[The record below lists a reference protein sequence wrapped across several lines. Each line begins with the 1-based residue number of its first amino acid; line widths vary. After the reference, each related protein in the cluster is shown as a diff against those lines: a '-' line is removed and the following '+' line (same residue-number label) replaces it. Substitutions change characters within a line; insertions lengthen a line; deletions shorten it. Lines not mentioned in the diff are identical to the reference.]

1 VKAGERT
8 HCSDTEEEAPLR
20 PRLSNRRAGL
30 LLVAPALFVLSAAPV
45 EAAGPGQHFV
55 EICSAEGVTWR
66 ALPDTGQL
74 PSDNSGK
81 ASSHATC
88 AHMMR
93 PRNLLRP
100 RRNRAEA

>member
-1 VKAGERT
+1 MP
-8 HCSDTEEEAPLR
+8 SR
-20 PRLSNRRAGL
+20 PRLAGKRAGL
-30 LLVAPALFVLSAAPV
+30 LLVAPALVVLSASPV

-55 EICSAEGVTWR
+55 EICSAEGVTWM

-74 PSDNSGK
+74 PSDESDRMGN
-81 ASSHATC
+81 HATC